1 MLRGAIIGAGFW
13 SNYQIP
19 AWQEISGVE
28 LVAVYNR
35 TKKKAEAVAQK
46 FGIPEVYESVE
57 ELINKEK
64 LDFVDIIT
72 DVNTHSLF
80 TRIAAEKGINV
91 ICQKPMSSSKEEA
104 RAMILIC
111 EDNHVNLFIH
121 ENFRWQAPVRALK
134 KALQSEVTGRPFKA
148 RVSFCSA
155 FPVYNNQP
163 FLKEQEHFIIS
174 DVGSHVLDICR
185 FLFGEAKTLYCLT
198 QKVNPEISGEDV
210 ANILME
216 MKNGVQCFVEIS
228 YASIQEKESFPQTL
242 ALIECEKGTIH
253 LSVDF
258 ELKIITKEEINVAI
272 IKPGLY
278 AWADPAYSVVHSSIV
293 DCNRNILN
301 GLKGA
306 ECETTGYDNFKTVE
320 LVAAAYES
328 ALSGNVIHL

>member
-1 MLRGAIIGAGFW
+1 MLRGAIIGTGFW

-46 FGIPEVYESVE
+46 FGILQVYESVE
-57 ELINKEK
+57 ELISKEK

-104 RAMILIC
+104 KAMISIC
-111 EDNHVNLFIH
+111 EDNHVKLFIH
-121 ENFRWQAPVRALK
+121 ENFRWQAPIRALK
-134 KALQSEVTGRPFKA
+134 KALQSGVTGRPFKA

-185 FLFGEAKTLYCLT
+185 FLFGETKTLY
-198 QKVNPEISGEDV
+198 
-210 ANILME
+210 
-216 MKNGVQCFVEIS
+216 
-228 YASIQEKESFPQTL
+228 
-242 ALIECEKGTIH
+242 ALHK
-253 LSVDF
+253 
-258 ELKIITKEEINVAI
+258 
-272 IKPGLY
+272 
-278 AWADPAYSVVHSSIV
+278 
-293 DCNRNILN
+293 R
-301 GLKGA
+301 
-306 ECETTGYDNFKTVE
+306 
-320 LVAAAYES
+320 
-328 ALSGNVIHL
+328 